1 MRPPYDLDHVFLP
14 KFIAV
19 SLLQPKM
26 DLIGERHLRGS
37 SRYLLWEVAHL
48 KKGYSPAPSSAGQV
62 NSCNLQP
69 GFLAHIQS
77 QTVYYPHEG
86 SSDA

>member
-19 SLLQPKM
+19 SLLQLKM
-26 DLIGERHLRGS
+26 NLISEHHLRDS
-37 SRYLLWEVAHL
+37 SKYLLREVAHL

-62 NSCNLQP
+62 NSCDLQP

-77 QTVYYPHEG
+77 QTVYHPHEG